1 LPHVPGLRCRA
12 AASADQW
19 IGEGGE
25 FVAYVWLSQLCTLV
39 QQRFVGGHY
48 EQSAALLGLVE
59 RLLQEGDDIVK
70 AAIATGFVK
79 GF

>member
-1 LPHVPGLRCRA
+1 
-12 AASADQW
+12 
-19 IGEGGE
+19 
-25 FVAYVWLSQLCTLV
+25 V